1 MPLLV
6 VLELFVMTHQG
17 PTHAAVHLANMV
29 TLTHNAVSTY
39 MYMNMYTKLQ
49 KLYYTRLLPIQPL
62 PFSFLKSQ
70 SYVLGLQAV
79 ELWLP
84 LSNSSLEKKEG
95 SILNHAPLTHT
106 CLVSCLQRGTAKKKD
121 GSQSTGAKHPWYSV
135 THTNTESDYP
145 FMGIQ
150 SLSKNSH
157 LRWYCTDACTPCFC
171 REGNKL

>member
-1 MPLLV
+1 MLLSVIMPLLV

-39 MYMNMYTKLQ
+39 MYINMYTKLQ

-62 PFSFLKSQ
+62 PFSFLTSQ

-84 LSNSSLEKKEG
+84 LSDSSLEKKEG
-95 SILNHAPLTHT
+95 KHT
-106 CLVSCLQRGTAKKKD
+106 KSGAANPYLSCVLSSEGD
-121 GSQSTGAKHPWYSV
+121 GQKNRWQSEY
-135 THTNTESDYP
+135 
-145 FMGIQ
+145 
-150 SLSKNSH
+150 
-157 LRWYCTDACTPCFC
+157 RC
-171 REGNKL
+171 